1 MNYKIKNIK
10 QLTVSKTLKL
20 DCGQIIRDFP
30 IAYETYGKLNNK
42 KNNAILIF
50 HALTGDQFVAGTNP
64 VTNKDG
70 WWKTAVGPG
79 KAVDTEKYFYSFN
92 KKGQDK
98 NDIFKTIFEEID
110 KYKRWS
116 GTVAKHGQEGQC

>member
-1 MNYKIKNIK
+1 MVDAARYIVGGDKNIM
-10 QLTVSKTLKL
+10 
-20 DCGQIIRDFP
+20 
-30 IAYETYGKLNNK
+30 
-42 KNNAILIF
+42 
-50 HALTGDQFVAGTNP
+50 
-64 VTNKDG
+64 
-70 WWKTAVGPG
+70 
-79 KAVDTEKYFYSFN
+79 VDTEKYFYSFN